1 MVRDQQPLVLVVN
14 DDEAMRN
21 ALRFA
26 LQLEG
31 VEVHVHGDGA
41 DLLADLDLHR
51 ASCLILKDR
60 MPDMDCFEVM
70 KNLRARGAALPTIL
84 LTANATSALNARAA
98 AAGARLVLEKPILD
112 NALVEGV
119 LSILAAGRSALR
131 RIP

>member
-1 MVRDQQPLVLVVN
+1 MGRDRQPLILVVN

-31 VEVHVHGDGA
+31 VEVHSHGDGA
-41 DLLADLDLHR
+41 DLLADCDLRR

-60 MPDMDCFEVM
+60 IPNMDGFEVM
-70 KNLRARGAALPTIL
+70 KNLSARDALPPTIL
-84 LTANATSALNARAA
+84 LTANATSELHARAT
-98 AAGARLVLEKPILD
+98 AAGVRLVLENPILD

-119 LSILAAGRSALR
+119 LTILADGRT
-131 RIP
+131 